1 MKKYFKY
8 LTMSAACLM
17 IVPACKKSYL
27 DVTPKGTNL
36 ESQYYLNQGEALNG
50 LVAVYDIMSYQ
61 SGGDLTK
68 KNAMDAGSDDHV
80 AGGGGA
86 GDITDLQVFNNYTL
100 NENQGPSAALWQG
113 NYQGVFRA
121 NVLLQKLPG
130 VPMDAS
136 LKKRY
141 NDETLALRAFF
152 Y

>member
-1 MKKYFKY
+1 
-8 LTMSAACLM
+8 
-17 IVPACKKSYL
+17 
-27 DVTPKGTNL
+27 
-36 ESQYYLNQGEALNG
+36 
-50 LVAVYDIMSYQ
+50 
-61 SGGDLTK
+61 
-68 KNAMDAGSDDHV
+68 MDAGSDDHV

-152 Y
+152 YFDLVRLFKNIPLILQEVPSDQVDNVLQVPPAAVYAQIENDLKTVVADKAIPDQV